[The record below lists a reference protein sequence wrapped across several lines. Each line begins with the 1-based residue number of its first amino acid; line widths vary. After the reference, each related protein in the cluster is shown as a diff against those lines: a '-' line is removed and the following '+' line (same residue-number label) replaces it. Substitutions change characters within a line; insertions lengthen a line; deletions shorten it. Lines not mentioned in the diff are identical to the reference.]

1 MASRVAAKLPGR
13 PRCEVR
19 REAILQA
26 AYELLESGG
35 MAGFTIEGVAERSG
49 VAKTTI
55 YRWWPNK
62 GALAMESFLG
72 VAAKE
77 SPLPNTGSARAALAA
92 HLHRFARAL
101 KGRTGRLLRGIVAEA
116 QKDPATRDA
125 FLRNYVAPRRQAT
138 RALLERGVREG
149 EFREGLDVAG
159 ALDVLYGYFYIRLLF
174 AHSPLD
180 ATAVDQLLDIV
191 LRGIAA

>member
-1 MASRVAAKLPGR
+1 
-13 PRCEVR
+13 
-19 REAILQA
+19 
-26 AYELLESGG
+26 
-35 MAGFTIEGVAERSG
+35 
-49 VAKTTI
+49 
-55 YRWWPNK
+55 
-62 GALAMESFLG
+62 MESFLR
-72 VAAKE
+72 VAATE
-77 SPLPNTGSARAALAA
+77 GPLSTTDSARVVLAA

-101 KGRTGRLLRGIVAEA
+101 KGRTGRLLRSIVAEA

-191 LRGIAA
+191 LKGIAA